1 MTASSRLTF
10 TVTDEQE
17 RLIEHL
23 KEALGVD
30 ASKAF
35 RKLCDCAIDMNPDI
49 AVHLL
54 EAERRLVKL
63 ELKSIDQRIKSA
75 RNSELDNP
83 FRNLTL
89 PKKDGKSQDVRTL
102 ADMSPDEIIDNY
114 LGDVEK
120 ETVTG
125 RVARERIRKVI
136 AEHPELLSEL
146 PENVRGMFEPRGE
159 P

>member
-10 TVTDEQE
+10 TVTGQQE
-17 RLIEHL
+17 LLIEHL
-23 KEALGVD
+23 KETLGVD

-49 AVHLL
+49 AAHLL
-54 EAERRLVKL
+54 EAERRMVKL
-63 ELKSIDQRIKSA
+63 ELESIEQRIKSA

-83 FRNLTL
+83 FRKLTL
-89 PKKDGKSQDVRTL
+89 PKKDNKFQDVRTL
-102 ADMSPDEIIDNY
+102 ADMSPEEIIDNY

-120 ETVTG
+120 ETITG
-125 RVARERIRKVI
+125 RVARDRIRKVI

-146 PENVRGMFEPRGE
+146 PENIRGKFEAGGGQ
-159 P
+159 